1 MPDQKVFDRVVPHSL
16 EAERSVLGACIVDRE
31 ALNEVMEILEAGH
44 FYDLNHRAVFEAIWE
59 MSTLDKPVDP
69 LTLMEELSKRGIS
82 EKVGGQ
88 AFIAGLVEGVPTTAN
103 AGYHA
108 NIVRDKA
115 IHRSLIQTGNDL
127 VRLGYSEDREVR
139 EILEEAEQAVF
150 AISQDR
156 NRQTYRS
163 IGDVLPPA
171 FQKIE
176 EQYHSSDQE
185 VSGIQTPFSDFNRLT
200 GGFQAGSLNIIA
212 ARPSMGKTALAIN
225 FAQYLG
231 VKESPKPVL
240 IFSLE
245 MSAEQLVQRML
256 GSEAMVNIHD
266 LRTGNI
272 ADQDW
277 QHLTNGAGRLA
288 RAPIYIDDSSML
300 STLEFRARCRRFKAK
315 HQDLGLVVVDYLQL
329 MSFHRRI
336 DSKQQEVAEI
346 SRVLKGVAREVD
358 VPVVALSQLSRA
370 VEQRNEKRPQLSDL
384 RDSGAIE
391 QDADMVL
398 LLYREGY
405 YNPDPDSD
413 DTSEIIIA
421 KHRNGPTGVI
431 NLIFRK
437 EYTRFE
443 SALSGHY
450 PGM

>member
-44 FYDLNHRAVFEAIWE
+44 FYDLNHREVFEAIWE

-231 VKESPKPVL
+231 VKETPKPVL

-413 DTSEIIIA
+413 DISEIIIA

-437 EYTRFE
+437 EYTRSE

>member
-1 MPDQKVFDRVVPHSL
+1 
-16 EAERSVLGACIVDRE
+16 
-31 ALNEVMEILEAGH
+31 
-44 FYDLNHRAVFEAIWE
+44 